1 MSPSIHRP
9 SPMHATFW
17 HQKWAQKEIG
27 FHQSAVHPLLATH
40 WPRLQLELKLAA
52 DSRVLVPL
60 CGKTLDIHWLLA
72 RGHRVVGVELSEQ
85 AVVELFEELGQ
96 RPTISPEG
104 ALQRYSAPGLDV
116 LVGDFFALTREQL
129 GPVDAVY
136 DRAALVA
143 LPDAMR
149 RDYAAQLLALSAQAP
164 QLLICFE
171 YEQSLLAGP
180 PFAVH
185 EAELRQHYGTA
196 LDLALLQRAEVPGG
210 LKGRVPAADVAW
222 RLTRR

>member
-1 MSPSIHRP
+1 MQ
-9 SPMHATFW
+9 AAFW
-17 HQKWAQKEIG
+17 HQKWAHHDIG

-40 WPRLQLELKLAA
+40 WPRLTQDLGLAEG
-52 DSRVLVPL
+52 SRVLVPL

-85 AVVELFEELGQ
+85 AVIELFAELGQ
-96 RPTISPEG
+96 APAISTCG
-104 ALQRYSAPGLDV
+104 GLQLYSAASLDV
-116 LVGDFFALTREQL
+116 FVGDFFALTPAQL
-129 GPVDAVY
+129 GSVDAVY

-143 LPDAMR
+143 LPEAMR
-149 RDYAAQLLALSAQAP
+149 RDYAAHLLALSAQAP

-185 EAELRQHYGTA
+185 EAELRQHYGAA
-196 LDLALLQRAEVPGG
+196 LSLALLQRAEVPGG

-222 RLTRR
+222 RLVRR

>member
-1 MSPSIHRP
+1 
-9 SPMHATFW
+9 MHATFW

-27 FHQSAVHPLLATH
+27 FHQSAVHPLLAAH
-40 WPRLQLELKLAA
+40 WPRLHGEWQLTEG
-52 DSRVLVPL
+52 SRVLVPL
-60 CGKTLDIHWLLA
+60 CGKTLDIHLLLA

-96 RPTISPEG
+96 SPTISPQG
-104 ALQRYSAPGLDV
+104 ALQRYSAPGLEV
-116 LVGDFFALTREQL
+116 FVGDFFALTREQL

-143 LPDAMR
+143 LPEAMR
-149 RDYAAQLLALSAQAP
+149 RDYAVQLLALSAAAP

-171 YEQSLLAGP
+171 YEQSLLPGP

-185 EAELRQHYGTA
+185 ESELRQHYGAELA
-196 LDLALLQRAEVPGG
+196 LDLLQRVDVPGG

-222 RLTRR
+222 RLSRR

>member
-1 MSPSIHRP
+1 MD
-9 SPMHATFW
+9 AAFW
-17 HQKWAQKEIG
+17 HQKWARKEIG
-27 FHQSAVHPLLATH
+27 FHQSAVHPLLAAH
-40 WPRLQLELKLAA
+40 WPRLRQELGLTAG
-52 DSRVLVPL
+52 SRVLVPL

-72 RGHRVVGVELSEQ
+72 QGHRVVGAELSEQ
-85 AVVELFEELGQ
+85 AVIELFAELGLTPAT
-96 RPTISPEG
+96 RPQG
-104 ALQRYSAPGLDV
+104 ALRLYSAAGLDV
-116 LVGDFFALTREQL
+116 FVGDFLALTPADMQTV

-143 LPDAMR
+143 LPEALR

-185 EAELRQHYGTA
+185 EAELRQLYGAT
-196 LDLALLQRAEVPGG
+196 LNLELLQRVEVPGG

-222 RLTRR
+222 RLGRR

>member
-1 MSPSIHRP
+1 
-9 SPMHATFW
+9 MHASFW

-27 FHQSAVHPLLATH
+27 FHQSAVHPLLAAH
-40 WPRLQLELKLAA
+40 WPRLRLEFGLAA
-52 DSRVLVPL
+52 GSRVLVPL

-72 RGHRVVGVELSEQ
+72 QDHRVVGAELSEQ
-85 AVVELFEELGQ
+85 AVIELFAELGLTPAI
-96 RPTISPEG
+96 RPQG
-104 ALQRYSAPGLDV
+104 ALRLYSAPGLDV
-116 LVGDFFALTREQL
+116 FVGDFFALTPEAMGTV

-143 LPDAMR
+143 LPEAMR

-185 EAELRQHYGTA
+185 EAELRQLYGAT
-196 LDLALLQRAEVPGG
+196 LNLELLQRTEVPGG

-222 RLTRR
+222 RLGRR

>member
-1 MSPSIHRP
+1 
-9 SPMHATFW
+9 MHATFW

-27 FHQSAVHPLLATH
+27 FHQSAVHPLLAAH
-40 WPRLQLELKLAA
+40 WPRLHGEWLLTEG
-52 DSRVLVPL
+52 SRVLVPL

-72 RGHRVVGVELSEQ
+72 QGHRVVGVELSEQ

-96 RPTISPEG
+96 SPTISPQG
-104 ALQRYSAPGLDV
+104 ALQRYSAPGLV
-116 LVGDFFALTREQL
+116 VFVGDFFALTREQL

-143 LPDAMR
+143 LPEAMR
-149 RDYAAQLLALSAQAP
+149 RDYAAHLLALSVQAP
-164 QLLICFE
+164 QLVICFE

-185 EAELRQHYGTA
+185 EAELRQHYGST
-196 LDLALLQRAEVPGG
+196 LDLELLQRTEVPGG

-222 RLTRR
+222 RLSRR